1 MAGKGGS
8 SRTPRVWVD
17 ASIFE
22 DVKRYGGRGLEV
34 AGDIAGKV
42 WASPNTAIGLT
53 AGGLG
58 HVAGLAKGTRPRISV
73 GNNAIQFENNPA
85 GGMSAVTLGNV
96 SIYSPR
102 DSVRRSGRH
111 EKQHTY
117 QAQQL
122 GPLYL
127 PSNFAGGLASL
138 VLDRGQPGYP
148 WHGPH
153 NWNEIGPQMPTP
165 RPWPRSH
172 PR

>member
-8 SRTPRVWVD
+8 SRAPRVRRD
-17 ASIFE
+17 SSIFE

-34 AGDIAGKV
+34 AGDVAGKV

-73 GNNAIQFENNPA
+73 GNNAIQFENNPVA
-85 GGMSAVTLGNV
+85 GRSAVTLGNV
-96 SIYSPR
+96 SIYSPY
-102 DSVRRSGRH
+102 DSVDRSSSH
-111 EKQHTY
+111 EKPHTY

-122 GPLYL
+122 GPFYL
-127 PSNFAGGLASL
+127 PSNLLGGAAGLL
-138 VLDRGQPGYP
+138 LDRHEKHP

-153 NWNEIGPQMPTP
+153 NWNEVGPQMNPP
-165 RPWPRSH
+165 RPWPWSPVR
-172 PR
+172 